1 MYLPSTMLRAA
12 VSTEST
18 VPKLTHAQD
27 ARTCP
32 IGMYGTAMGRRTQRV
47 DADRSGAP
55 HQEHYATL

>member
-12 VSTEST
+12 VSS
-18 VPKLTHAQD
+18 VPRLTHAQD

-47 DADRSGAP
+47 DAGRSDAP